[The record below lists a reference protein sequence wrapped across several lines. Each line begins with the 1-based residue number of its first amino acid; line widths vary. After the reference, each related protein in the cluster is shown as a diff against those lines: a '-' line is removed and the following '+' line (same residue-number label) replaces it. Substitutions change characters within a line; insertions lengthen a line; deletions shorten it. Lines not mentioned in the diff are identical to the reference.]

1 MYDSGKNIRHAFYAQ
16 RKEDK
21 MFKKFV
27 SVFLCVIT
35 VFTFTSAAFVRSG
48 GITAEAA
55 SSFTLPYYYYQMGD
69 EAQDFYLYLRKAVK
83 ECRTKLKLDI
93 DFEIE
98 EFSMILE
105 LLFYHDPMTFNLED
119 IDILNE
125 TRTSVTFGME
135 YKYDKET
142 YDKMVKAYDKATNKI
157 LSKFTDGMSTYTK
170 IRTIHDEIINNTVY
184 DLESD
189 DNDNIYGT
197 LVDNK
202 AKCDGYARAFTYVC
216 GKAGIRTVTVIGNDL
231 TTDSKDNGHMWN
243 KVYYNKKWYNIDVTW
258 DDPVS
263 DMKDNLQYDYFMVS
277 DKALQNTHEEDNLS
291 FEVPEAADDTRGYY
305 VVNKKYA
312 ESNQDAEKL
321 IKSGLKSAVKNGE
334 KSFSIKFASKDIMN
348 YVGDYLK
355 NSDEMFDVFKDVIN
369 STGKKLAGAY
379 YYSFDENLLTV
390 RIYIFYEDTSLEDY
404 FLDPDSVSDDDLETF
419 EYYGIS

>member
-1 MYDSGKNIRHAFYAQ
+1 
-16 RKEDK
+16 
-21 MFKKFV
+21 MFKKFL

-35 VFTFTSAAFVRSG
+35 VFTFTSAFFIRSG

-55 SSFTLPYYYYQMGD
+55 SSFTLPYYYYQMSD
-69 EAQDFYLYLRKAVK
+69 EAQDFYLYLRKAIK
-83 ECRTKLKLDI
+83 ECRTKIKLNY

-98 EFSMILE
+98 EFGMIVE
-105 LLFYHDPMTFNLED
+105 LLIYHDPMTFNLED
-119 IDILNE
+119 MDILNE
-125 TRTSVTFGME
+125 TETSVTFGFE

-157 LSKFTDGMSTYTK
+157 LSKFTDEMSTYNK
-170 IRTIHDEIINNTVY
+170 IKTIHDEIINNAVY
-184 DLESD
+184 DLKAA

-202 AKCDGYARAFTYVC
+202 AKCDGYARTFTYVC

-231 TTDSKDNGHMWN
+231 TSNSKENGHMWN
-243 KVYYNKKWYNIDVTW
+243 KVYYNKKWYNVDVTW

-263 DMKDNLQYDYFMVS
+263 YMKENLQYDYFMVS
-277 DKALQNTHEEDNLS
+277 DKALENTHEEDNLS
-291 FEVPEAADDTRGYY
+291 FKVPKASDDTRGYY
-305 VVNKKYA
+305 VVNQKYA
-312 ESNQDAEKL
+312 ETNQDAEKL
-321 IKSGLKSAVKNGE
+321 IKSGLKSAVQSGKT
-334 KSFSIKFASKDIMN
+334 SFSVQFASKDIMDHVN
-348 YVGDYLK
+348 SYLK
-355 NSDEMFDVFKDVIN
+355 NSDEIFNVFKDVIN

-390 RIYIFYEDTSLEDY
+390 RVYIFYEDTKLEDY
-404 FLDPDSVSDDDLETF
+404 FLDPESVGSEDLETL